1 MKLEKI
7 ITDPAQALQYMER
20 LVNNGSPSKFTFE
33 NMARKEYNPFFSNCF
48 NLCYTTGVTDDFVI
62 WGNEYPEILNNNVM
76 LLHPEWKNCETEFE
90 VLESDYL
97 VTPTSSTRTVKVLGE
112 DIYLKLYYPGI
123 LGRISRELTEKHIL
137 SSLDVTKCLSRLVD
151 MELVPDVFSF
161 FPENCGKLL
170 RKNSREIGY
179 VIRSAIPYGKKCK
192 YIKYMIPAFSLFSKD
207 RENDD
212 LPLIIQILN
221 YKNVG
226 TAYILDQLIFPLID
240 CYFMCVFNGGIQLE
254 LHSQNFLIG
263 FDENFNVVSFIIRDL
278 ESADK
283 DLAIMNQLGSPILIQ
298 SKPFKCINTQDYNY
312 KIKHSFMFDHKFGE
326 YFLDEFLYCLVRS
339 RGIDIEKIQQQ
350 IKEYV
355 NMKFGERLSDF
366 FPEDGRWYK
375 FARVLIDQTKS
386 TRPYIACLNPKY
398 R

>member
-1 MKLEKI
+1 
-7 ITDPAQALQYMER
+7 
-20 LVNNGSPSKFTFE
+20 
-33 NMARKEYNPFFSNCF
+33 
-48 NLCYTTGVTDDFVI
+48 
-62 WGNEYPEILNNNVM
+62 
-76 LLHPEWKNCETEFE
+76 
-90 VLESDYL
+90 
-97 VTPTSSTRTVKVLGE
+97 
-112 DIYLKLYYPGI
+112 
-123 LGRISRELTEKHIL
+123 
-137 SSLDVTKCLSRLVD
+137 
-151 MELVPDVFSF
+151 
-161 FPENCGKLL
+161 
-170 RKNSREIGY
+170 
-179 VIRSAIPYGKKCK
+179 
-192 YIKYMIPAFSLFSKD
+192 MIPAFSLFSKD